1 MANVRGEGL
10 VRMAERIY
18 QAVASCL
25 FLRPTCISVS
35 EPRRLSPPMK
45 LHPLLTLASWLRSR
59 RRRKGVADAKV
70 SDMASARAEEKH
82 QADSSDDACKT
93 EANLGLNSD
102 TTPAYTPT
110 TAAQS
115 LKVRPDT
122 PPCPYSRPVEEIR
135 EEEYPHMSNGRAS
148 QHDYPSIVPGHTS
161 HTHKQKG
168 FTSTTRAQPSTP
180 APSSRGPPTS
190 SRQTST
196 ATPTRP
202 TSPPITRV
210 PWLTT

>member
-1 MANVRGEGL
+1 
-10 VRMAERIY
+10 MAERVY

-25 FLRPTCISVS
+25 FLRPTGILVS
-35 EPRRLSPPMK
+35 EPRRLSLPMK

-59 RRRKGVADAKV
+59 RRRKGVAGAQV
-70 SDMASARAEEKH
+70 RDMATARAEEKH
-82 QADSSDDACKT
+82 QEDLSDDACKT
-93 EANLGLNSD
+93 ESNLGLSPD
-102 TTPAYTPT
+102 ITPAYTPT

-115 LKVRPDT
+115 LKVRPDR

-148 QHDYPSIVPGHTS
+148 QHDYPWILPGHTS
-161 HTHKQKG
+161 HTHKPKG
-168 FTSTTRAQPSTP
+168 FTSTTRAQPSTL

-196 ATPTRP
+196 ATRTRP
-202 TSPPITRV
+202 TSPPTTRV
-210 PWLTT
+210 SWSTT